1 MHGSKERPTDAGPG
15 NILMASRAYERII
28 VAVEAEGR
36 PAVQQHT
43 AIETVL
49 NMTPENKEHFQSE
62 KEAIFLLLTGIGD
75 EIYSTVDACNTA
87 NEMWIAIERLQQGES
102 LNVQDVKTNL
112 FWEFGK
118 FTSRDGESMESYYSR
133 FYKLMNELTR
143 NNLQVTTMQVN
154 VQFLQQLQP
163 EWSRFVT
170 LVKQSEKIDT
180 ISYHRLF
187 DILKQFQKEVND
199 IRAERIA
206 KSANPLA
213 LLAAAQ
219 PYSDTYYQAPKP
231 QRSNA
236 TSSSTRQSA
245 STRHKG
251 KEVAK
256 PITPQ
261 SESVSEEDS
270 DPEQA
275 QRDKEM
281 QKNLA
286 LLAKYFKKLYKP
298 TNNNLRTSSNSRNKT
313 EDTTPRYN
321 NDNQSRQFGNQRTM
335 TVAGAR
341 ETVGSQVVQ
350 QTGIQCFNCKGYGHY
365 AKECRKPKRV
375 KDYAYH
381 KEKMMMCKQAEQGV
395 PLQAEQADW
404 LEDTDEEIDEQE
416 LEAHYSYMA
425 KIQEVSPEESSST
438 GQPLEQV
445 QNHDESNVYDNVRR
459 HSEQPESINDTYV
472 LKKDDSNVTPD
483 SSNICT
489 NDNQVDQN
497 AAECVDERAALAN
510 LIANLTLDTEENK
523 TILKQLKKAN
533 ASLTQ
538 ELEKCK
544 TNLDETNSALGEA
557 ISCRDSC
564 LIALQ
569 NKQNEFEKYK
579 AFNDRT
585 IDYEILQT
593 KLNETLGLLA
603 LKDIEIKEG
612 LKTKAYEIS
621 VLNQKHDEL
630 VKKSLLTKS
639 QLEGYLKE
647 NTKVISDLKVK
658 EDKDIDKMIE
668 MDKQLKFLNEIV
680 YTRNQSIQTIHMLA
694 PKCSTYNGRPTF
706 ANPRYLK
713 KAQSEK
719 PCLYEIP
726 YDTSDPANRFAPDRE
741 ETMTLDNES
750 RSKLNKDYVKPYDY
764 TKQNSL
770 YEIFKAPSLEY
781 LYQLERAKEVRKTMW
796 RKPFVRT
803 KPNIAKNVAFLPVSE
818 SISKS
823 RQVFNDMTF
832 NINQFIEIVD
842 QTWRKHTSSCFRV
855 PTAHDMELL
864 IKTLLMP
871 LSIKSQNDSF
881 RFEHELKTEMHEDF
895 EYVKSLEKEIDEL
908 ESEKADFSNMYDL
921 LLEECVSKDIIC
933 SYLHSLSEL
942 NAHTE
947 LQCMYLHKV
956 KECECLAQKLSKQ
969 TEFVNNEV
977 HNKLLKSFAKLENT
991 RISVTACNDSSNS
1004 RTSNENAVC
1013 AECGTCVF
1021 NSNHDACVSR
1031 YLKDVNARTKKPNV
1045 VPISASK
1052 PKRKANKSVATPHK
1066 KTVASDTHYSEI
1078 IELLTEF
1085 IVHCI
1090 LFIVDSWSAQST
1102 DGQSQVNVTIKRVY
1116 SSKAFNH
1123 NLFSLSILDA
1133 ELDASFRNLHETTS
1147 STPSVSWLIALP
1159 TQAWLWHREGFS
1171 SLTSINITILSKKS
1185 KKNFIQDKA
1194 ILDSKEAKFA
1204 SHGTGWTNAR
1214 CKDTNGKKMISKTSH
1229 DDQTAIFKL
1238 KLLLTVLYKTHE
1250 VHEQDTPMLI
1260 SKKKALN
1267 IILPLLEH
1275 LNRTALSKDG
1285 TVLLLRLLE
1294 RCFQLPII
1302 HISFWAES
1310 SCNLSVYSLRTDHHA
1325 ISPSWIRRQITS

>member
-1 MHGSKERPTDAGPG
+1 MSTSSNTSSTDSQIYNYYPWQLSQKNVLQLGTRK
-15 NILMASRAYERII
+15 ISHMKITFLRS
-28 VAVEAEGR
+28 EGR

-472 LKKDDSNVTPD
+472 LEKDDSNVTPD

-497 AAECVDERAALAN
+497 AAECVDERAAL
-510 LIANLTLDTEENK
+510 ANLTLDTEENK

-557 ISCRDSC
+557 IV
-564 LIALQ
+564 
-569 NKQNEFEKYK
+569 
-579 AFNDRT
+579 
-585 IDYEILQT
+585 
-593 KLNETLGLLA
+593 G
-603 LKDIEIKEG
+603 
-612 LKTKAYEIS
+612 
-621 VLNQKHDEL
+621 
-630 VKKSLLTKS
+630 
-639 QLEGYLKE
+639 
-647 NTKVISDLKVK
+647 
-658 EDKDIDKMIE
+658 
-668 MDKQLKFLNEIV
+668 IV
-680 YTRNQSIQTIHMLA
+680 
-694 PKCSTYNGRPTF
+694 
-706 ANPRYLK
+706 
-713 KAQSEK
+713 
-719 PCLYEIP
+719 
-726 YDTSDPANRFAPDRE
+726 
-741 ETMTLDNES
+741 
-750 RSKLNKDYVKPYDY
+750 V
-764 TKQNSL
+764 
-770 YEIFKAPSLEY
+770 
-781 LYQLERAKEVRKTMW
+781 
-796 RKPFVRT
+796 
-803 KPNIAKNVAFLPVSE
+803 
-818 SISKS
+818 
-823 RQVFNDMTF
+823 
-832 NINQFIEIVD
+832 
-842 QTWRKHTSSCFRV
+842 
-855 PTAHDMELL
+855 
-864 IKTLLMP
+864 
-871 LSIKSQNDSF
+871 
-881 RFEHELKTEMHEDF
+881 
-895 EYVKSLEKEIDEL
+895 
-908 ESEKADFSNMYDL
+908 
-921 LLEECVSKDIIC
+921 
-933 SYLHSLSEL
+933 
-942 NAHTE
+942 
-947 LQCMYLHKV
+947 
-956 KECECLAQKLSKQ
+956 
-969 TEFVNNEV
+969 
-977 HNKLLKSFAKLENT
+977 
-991 RISVTACNDSSNS
+991 
-1004 RTSNENAVC
+1004 
-1013 AECGTCVF
+1013 
-1021 NSNHDACVSR
+1021 
-1031 YLKDVNARTKKPNV
+1031 
-1045 VPISASK
+1045 
-1052 PKRKANKSVATPHK
+1052 
-1066 KTVASDTHYSEI
+1066 
-1078 IELLTEF
+1078 
-1085 IVHCI
+1085 
-1090 LFIVDSWSAQST
+1090 
-1102 DGQSQVNVTIKRVY
+1102 
-1116 SSKAFNH
+1116 
-1123 NLFSLSILDA
+1123 
-1133 ELDASFRNLHETTS
+1133 
-1147 STPSVSWLIALP
+1147 
-1159 TQAWLWHREGFS
+1159 
-1171 SLTSINITILSKKS
+1171 
-1185 KKNFIQDKA
+1185 
-1194 ILDSKEAKFA
+1194 
-1204 SHGTGWTNAR
+1204 
-1214 CKDTNGKKMISKTSH
+1214 
-1229 DDQTAIFKL
+1229 
-1238 KLLLTVLYKTHE
+1238 
-1250 VHEQDTPMLI
+1250 
-1260 SKKKALN
+1260 
-1267 IILPLLEH
+1267 
-1275 LNRTALSKDG
+1275 
-1285 TVLLLRLLE
+1285 
-1294 RCFQLPII
+1294 
-1302 HISFWAES
+1302 
-1310 SCNLSVYSLRTDHHA
+1310 
-1325 ISPSWIRRQITS
+1325 

>member
-1 MHGSKERPTDAGPG
+1 MDRNKVKPKEIVINTKFLNSLQPDPSY
-15 NILMASRAYERII
+15 SRLPQPYYVTHPSSVHDYDDDYQGEI
-28 VAVEAEGR
+28 
-36 PAVQQHT
+36 Q
-43 AIETVL
+43 
-49 NMTPENKEHFQSE
+49 
-62 KEAIFLLLTGIGD
+62 D
-75 EIYSTVDACNTA
+75 EIYSTIDACNTA

-438 GQPLEQV
+438 GQPLEQ
-445 QNHDESNVYDNVRR
+445 
-459 HSEQPESINDTYV
+459 
-472 LKKDDSNVTPD
+472 KDDSNVTPD
-483 SSNICT
+483 SSNICN

-533 ASLTQ
+533 HNHRL
-538 ELEKCK
+538 KNRK
-544 TNLDETNSALGEA
+544 SA
-557 ISCRDSC
+557 
-564 LIALQ
+564 
-569 NKQNEFEKYK
+569 KQ
-579 AFNDRT
+579 
-585 IDYEILQT
+585 
-593 KLNETLGLLA
+593 
-603 LKDIEIKEG
+603 
-612 LKTKAYEIS
+612 
-621 VLNQKHDEL
+621 
-630 VKKSLLTKS
+630 
-639 QLEGYLKE
+639 
-647 NTKVISDLKVK
+647 
-658 EDKDIDKMIE
+658 
-668 MDKQLKFLNEIV
+668 
-680 YTRNQSIQTIHMLA
+680 
-694 PKCSTYNGRPTF
+694 P
-706 ANPRYLK
+706 
-713 KAQSEK
+713 
-719 PCLYEIP
+719 
-726 YDTSDPANRFAPDRE
+726 
-741 ETMTLDNES
+741 
-750 RSKLNKDYVKPYDY
+750 
-764 TKQNSL
+764 
-770 YEIFKAPSLEY
+770 
-781 LYQLERAKEVRKTMW
+781 
-796 RKPFVRT
+796 
-803 KPNIAKNVAFLPVSE
+803 
-818 SISKS
+818 
-823 RQVFNDMTF
+823 
-832 NINQFIEIVD
+832 
-842 QTWRKHTSSCFRV
+842 
-855 PTAHDMELL
+855 
-864 IKTLLMP
+864 LM
-871 LSIKSQNDSF
+871 N
-881 RFEHELKTEMHEDF
+881 
-895 EYVKSLEKEIDEL
+895 
-908 ESEKADFSNMYDL
+908 
-921 LLEECVSKDIIC
+921 
-933 SYLHSLSEL
+933 
-942 NAHTE
+942 
-947 LQCMYLHKV
+947 
-956 KECECLAQKLSKQ
+956 
-969 TEFVNNEV
+969 
-977 HNKLLKSFAKLENT
+977 
-991 RISVTACNDSSNS
+991 
-1004 RTSNENAVC
+1004 
-1013 AECGTCVF
+1013 
-1021 NSNHDACVSR
+1021 
-1031 YLKDVNARTKKPNV
+1031 
-1045 VPISASK
+1045 
-1052 PKRKANKSVATPHK
+1052 
-1066 KTVASDTHYSEI
+1066 
-1078 IELLTEF
+1078 
-1085 IVHCI
+1085 
-1090 LFIVDSWSAQST
+1090 
-1102 DGQSQVNVTIKRVY
+1102 
-1116 SSKAFNH
+1116 
-1123 NLFSLSILDA
+1123 
-1133 ELDASFRNLHETTS
+1133 
-1147 STPSVSWLIALP
+1147 
-1159 TQAWLWHREGFS
+1159 
-1171 SLTSINITILSKKS
+1171 
-1185 KKNFIQDKA
+1185 
-1194 ILDSKEAKFA
+1194 
-1204 SHGTGWTNAR
+1204 
-1214 CKDTNGKKMISKTSH
+1214 
-1229 DDQTAIFKL
+1229 
-1238 KLLLTVLYKTHE
+1238 
-1250 VHEQDTPMLI
+1250 
-1260 SKKKALN
+1260 
-1267 IILPLLEH
+1267 
-1275 LNRTALSKDG
+1275 
-1285 TVLLLRLLE
+1285 
-1294 RCFQLPII
+1294 
-1302 HISFWAES
+1302 
-1310 SCNLSVYSLRTDHHA
+1310 
-1325 ISPSWIRRQITS
+1325 